1 MHELSLCRTIVGIA
15 ERAAAGRA
23 VASILLD
30 VGQLRQV
37 VPETLVYCWSVV
49 TDSSPL
55 AGSELKVN
63 SIPAVISCTSCGAD
77 TTLRGIPL
85 LVCGSCGSGA
95 VTVTSGEEF
104 LVRSIDVK
112 D

>member
-1 MHELSLCRTIVGIA
+1 MHELSLCRSIYGIA

-23 VASILLD
+23 VTQILLD

-37 VPETLVYCWSVV
+37 VPETLVYCWGVV
-49 TDSSPL
+49 TEESAL
-55 AGSELKVN
+55 EGSQLRVT
-63 SIPAVISCTSCGAD
+63 SIPAVIACADCGAN
-77 TTLRGIPL
+77 TTLQGVPML
-85 LVCGSCGSGA
+85 LCGRCGGGS
-95 VTVTSGEEF
+95 VSVTSGEEF

>member
-1 MHELSLCRTIVGIA
+1 MHELSLCRTIVGIT
-15 ERAAAGRA
+15 ERAAAGRQ
-23 VASILLD
+23 VAAIFLD

-37 VPETLVYCWSVV
+37 VPETLVYCWTVV
-49 TDSSPL
+49 TESSPL
-55 AGSELKVN
+55 EGSELRVN
-63 SIPAVISCTSCGAD
+63 SIPAVISCSSCGTD
-77 TTLRGIPL
+77 TTLRGVPM

>member
-15 ERAAAGRA
+15 ERAAAGRV
-23 VASILLD
+23 VASIQLD

-37 VPETLVYCWSVV
+37 VPETLVYCWGVV
-49 TDSSPL
+49 TETTPL
-55 AGSELKVN
+55 AGSSLVVR
-63 SIPAVISCTSCGAD
+63 SIPAVIGCTECGAA
-77 TTLRGIPL
+77 TTLRGVPM
-85 LVCGSCGSGA
+85 LVCGSCGGGT
-95 VTVTSGEEF
+95 VTVNSGEEF

>member
-1 MHELSLCRTIVGIA
+1 MHELSLCRSIQGVA
-15 ERAAAGRA
+15 ERAAAGRT
-23 VASILLD
+23 VARIQLD

-37 VPETLVYCWSVV
+37 VPETLVYCWGVV
-49 TDSSPL
+49 TDETRL
-55 AGSELKVN
+55 AGSELVVT
-63 SIPAVISCTSCGAD
+63 SIPAVIACAECGAS
-77 TTLRGIPL
+77 TTLRGIPM
-85 LVCGSCGSGA
+85 LVCGGCGGGS